1 MNKISKRSNY
11 FSSIFHLLII
21 AMFLLGLSGCGYKAP
36 PIYLEDAPEGDEN
49 VELTSRIPANISVIF
64 AASSALSP
72 AS

>member
-1 MNKISKRSNY
+1 MNKIFKRSNY

-49 VELTSRIPANISVIF
+49 VEFKLRKVNVENNARTECVKEK
-64 AASSALSP
+64 
-72 AS
+72 